1 MVVQTN
7 DMDIFAAVA
16 HRSADGSDG
25 GRGSEGESGLD
36 IGVIGSSDRHKGVER
51 SASTGESFVILV
63 GKVSSCIIQL
73 IDRLYWHNHEYPKMA
88 EADRSRWVSR
98 NVIS

>member
-1 MVVQTN
+1 
-7 DMDIFAAVA
+7 MDIFAAA
-16 HRSADGSDG
+16 ARRSADGSDG

-36 IGVIGSSDRHKGVER
+36 IGVLGLSDRHKGIEH

-63 GKVSSCIIQL
+63 GKVSSCVIQL
-73 IDRLYWHNHEYPKMA
+73 IDGLYWRNHEYPKTA
-88 EADRSRWVSR
+88 EADRSRQVSR